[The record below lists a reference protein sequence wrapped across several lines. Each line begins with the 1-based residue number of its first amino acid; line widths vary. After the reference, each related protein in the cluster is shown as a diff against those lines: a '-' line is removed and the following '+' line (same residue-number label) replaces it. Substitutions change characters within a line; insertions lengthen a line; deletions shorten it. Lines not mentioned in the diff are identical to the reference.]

1 MPLFVERHMNL
12 KGSSYHSAAV
22 RRAMCRVHRDIE
34 SLQARAGESARQG
47 NELFQSMLSEVFFLM
62 KTPYDRPLRHFTLH
76 PSGTSR
82 VRCRDRGGAS
92 AARAAETAEGGMPHG
107 GATRTPPRLGRA
119 RGRVRAEGVRLTFPT
134 LWANL
139 WAWTTKPIHND
150 FGIPIHLGV
159 LFKYSW
165 YSSP

>member
-1 MPLFVERHMNL
+1 MASPNPLPCC
-12 KGSSYHSAAV
+12 A
-22 RRAMCRVHRDIE
+22 RRGRTFRTD
-34 SLQARAGESARQG
+34 AGA
-47 NELFQSMLSEVFFLM
+47 
-62 KTPYDRPLRHFTLH
+62 
-76 PSGTSR
+76 
-82 VRCRDRGGAS
+82 RGGGSTGREGERWARGECAPKEQGQAGGGRREGEGE
-92 AARAAETAEGGMPHG
+92 AAG
-107 GATRTPPRLGRA
+107 A